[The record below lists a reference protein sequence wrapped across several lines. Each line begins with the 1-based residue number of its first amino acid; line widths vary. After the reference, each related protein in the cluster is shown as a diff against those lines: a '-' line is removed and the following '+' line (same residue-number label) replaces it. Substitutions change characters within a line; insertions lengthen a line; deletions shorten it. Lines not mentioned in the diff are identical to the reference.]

1 METHFCFISFCCRA
15 WSVSFVIESL
25 LLIPWWLSAGFLQD
39 VASLLT
45 YPLRRHWTPERWPL
59 CWDWGR
65 IRNRIQ
71 GNEEVIFSELSFVF
85 HLLVLCG
92 FFSPVPHILITP
104 ILMYFFLW
112 PWNHDIS
119 CLPTSNITL
128 FLFFLSHSGICKG
141 RLTLSVFPSS
151 PAFHINS
158 LQFGCS
164 APHSTKSSLPT

>member
-1 METHFCFISFCCRA
+1 MKCLFCYWISPANPLMAFCWFPSGCCFIA
-15 WSVSFVIESL
+15 H
-25 LLIPWWLSAGFLQD
+25 LSTEETLDTWALAT
-39 VASLLT
+39 V
-45 YPLRRHWTPERWPL
+45 LRLREK
-59 CWDWGR
+59 